1 MNTNHFTTD
10 NELKTFP
17 THHMSE
23 ATQHRIHQNVM
34 KALEQPGAKPKRNRG
49 TFSKVRTGLIAAAAL
64 FILTI
69 LSLNLLNTPSN
80 TAVEEPTLPVEQP
93 GDLVPGTAPE
103 EQPEQQPFDAVAL
116 EQQAN
121 EILEAL
127 NNRDMEILASNVH
140 SQKGI
145 QFSPYYSVSDSTVTF
160 QQNEVSVLLS
170 DSETY
175 LWGYGEANTEIRLT
189 PAGYF
194 EEYLQVERFFEAD
207 EVFVDAPNT
216 ELDPSNYLKSVFPDA
231 KIVEFYHAGTE
242 QYSGLDYRSLNLVFE
257 QDNATSDWK
266 LVAII
271 DNLFT
276 P

>member
-1 MNTNHFTTD
+1 MNDNHITPD
-10 NELKTFP
+10 SELNTFP
-17 THHMSE
+17 AHRMTE
-23 ATQHRIHQNVM
+23 ETQHRLHQNIM
-34 KALEQPGAKPKRNRG
+34 KALEEPVAPPKRSRTNW
-49 TFSKVRTGLIAAAAL
+49 SKARTSLVAIAAL

-69 LSLNLLNTPSN
+69 LSINLLNTPSN
-80 TAVEEPTLPVEQP
+80 TAVEEPVLPAEQP
-93 GDLVPGTAPE
+93 GDLVPSTAPE
-103 EQPEQQPFDAVAL
+103 EQPEETPFDPAAL
-116 EQQAN
+116 EQQAH